1 MREEMY
7 NASSTVHQA
16 FTKQFTSKDFIV
28 DKLAAF
34 KSGLRKMN
42 DLQMRRSAIIIP
54 ETHQM

>member
-1 MREEMY
+1 MY

-16 FTKQFTSKDFIV
+16 FSKQFTSKDFIV